1 MAYQF
6 DFVPVLA
13 NTDLLL
19 RGALFTLELTAIG
32 AILGVALGTVG
43 AVVRAWKIQPFAWFF
58 GVYVEL
64 IRNTPFL
71 VQLFFIFSACRPWG

>member
-32 AILGVALGTVG
+32 ALLGVALGTVG
-43 AVVRAWKIQPFAWFF
+43 AVVRARANAAIAASIANRTLPSC
-58 GVYVEL
+58 V
-64 IRNTPFL
+64 
-71 VQLFFIFSACRPWG
+71 AC